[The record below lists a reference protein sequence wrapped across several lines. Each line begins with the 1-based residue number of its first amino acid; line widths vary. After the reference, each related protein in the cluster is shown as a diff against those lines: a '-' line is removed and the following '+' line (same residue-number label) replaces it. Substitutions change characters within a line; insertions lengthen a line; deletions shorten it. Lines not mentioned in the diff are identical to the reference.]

1 VRQSSRWSRRV
12 VDAASYDGRDAVSL
26 SRLLD
31 VPRLVVLDSTAST
44 MDDAH
49 ALASAAAPAGTVVLA
64 DRQTSGRGRA
74 GRRWASESG
83 QGIWMTVIE
92 RPNDTSMLD
101 VLSIRLGLRAA
112 RFLDRYVASPVRV
125 KWPNDLYVGEGKL
138 AGILVEA
145 RWRAD
150 RIDWVAIGIGVN
162 VRAPADVENAA
173 ALEPDTKRVDV
184 LAELVPAVRAAAHAR
199 GPLSPSELEEFA
211 TRDVAAGRACLTP
224 AAGRVRGIT
233 SSGELLVD
241 TDLGLRAFRD
251 GSLTF
256 AGATQ

>member
-1 VRQSSRWSRRV
+1 V
-12 VDAASYDGRDAVSL
+12 VDTATYDGRDVATL

-31 VPRLVVLDSTAST
+31 VARLVVVDSTAST

-49 ALASAAAPAGTVVLA
+49 AMAADGAPAGTVVLA
-64 DRQTSGRGRA
+64 DRQTAGRGRA
-74 GRRWASESG
+74 GRRWASASG

-92 RPNDTSMLD
+92 RPNDPRALD

-112 RFLDRYVASPVRV
+112 RVLDRNAASPVSL
-125 KWPNDLYVGEGKL
+125 KWPNDLYVAGGKV

-145 RWRAD
+145 RWRTN
-150 RIDWVAIGIGVN
+150 RLDWVAIGIGVN
-162 VRAPADVENAA
+162 VRVPDVENAA
-173 ALEPDTKRVDV
+173 ALAPGTDRVDV

-199 GPLSPSELEEFA
+199 GPLTEAELDEFGA
-211 TRDVAAGRACLTP
+211 RDFSAGRTCIEP
-224 AAGRVRGIT
+224 APGQVRGISAT
-233 SSGELLVD
+233 GELLVE

-256 AGATQ
+256 AGATR

>member
-1 VRQSSRWSRRV
+1 MPPSLRSSLHV
-12 VDAASYDGRDAVSL
+12 ADTATYDGRDAATL

-31 VPRLVVLDSTAST
+31 VARLVVVDSTAST

-49 ALASAAAPAGTVVLA
+49 GLAADGAPAGTVVLA

-74 GRRWASESG
+74 GRHWTSASG

-92 RPNDTSMLD
+92 RPNDPRAVD

-112 RFLDRYVASPVRV
+112 RALDRYAASPVRL
-125 KWPNDLYVGEGKL
+125 KWPNDLYVADGKL

-145 RWRAD
+145 RWRAN

-162 VRAPADVENAA
+162 VRVPDVENAA
-173 ALEPDTKRVDV
+173 ALEPGTGRVDV

-199 GPLSPSELEEFA
+199 GPLTTSELDDFA
-211 TRDVAAGRACLTP
+211 ARDFSTGRTCVAPTP
-224 AAGRVRGIT
+224 GQVRGISAT
-233 SSGELLVD
+233 GELLVE
-241 TDLGLRAFRD
+241 TEAGLRAFRD

-256 AGATQ
+256 AGATR

>member
-1 VRQSSRWSRRV
+1 MQQSSRWSLPV
-12 VDAASYDGRDAVSL
+12 GDGASYDGRDAHSL

-31 VPRLVVLDSTAST
+31 VPRLVVLESTAST

-49 ALASAAAPAGTVVLA
+49 ALASAAAPAGTLVLA

-74 GRRWASESG
+74 GRRWESESG

-92 RPNDTSMLD
+92 RPNDKSALD

-112 RFLDRYVASPVRV
+112 RSLDRYVASPVRL
-125 KWPNDLYVGEGKL
+125 KWPNDLYVADGKL

-162 VRAPADVENAA
+162 VRAPADVENAV
-173 ALEPDTKRVDV
+173 ALGPDAERVEV
-184 LAELVPAVRAAAHAR
+184 LAELVPAVRAAAHVR
-199 GPLSPSELEEFA
+199 GPLSPAELEEFA
-211 TRDVAAGRACLTP
+211 RRDIAAGRACVTP
-224 AAGRVRGIT
+224 AVGQVRGIT
-233 SSGELLVD
+233 LSGELLVD

-256 AGATQ
+256 AGATR